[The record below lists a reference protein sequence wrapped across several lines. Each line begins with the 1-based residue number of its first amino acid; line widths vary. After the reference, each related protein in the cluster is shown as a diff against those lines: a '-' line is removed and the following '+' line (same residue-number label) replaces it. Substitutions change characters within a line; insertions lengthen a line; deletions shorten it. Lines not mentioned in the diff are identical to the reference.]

1 MELRFH
7 LHSQSIKPILKTTN
21 ALKAIS
27 FASSLFFFTA
37 ASAQG
42 LAMHKVNVTG
52 TEPDVTN
59 AKHITSD
66 DLPSETENNNSK
78 AYRNF
83 DRQFRTATE
92 VKKTAIASGTIIY
105 CKIDNV
111 PNEFYYDKKGNLSH
125 SVRYFNESK
134 LNATVRDMVM
144 EKYNG
149 YDIFGVIEVTV
160 ADRKV
165 YHVKL
170 QSRSTW
176 KTVRVTEDSMK
187 ETESFKI

>member
-1 MELRFH
+1 M
-7 LHSQSIKPILKTTN
+7 T
-21 ALKAIS
+21 

-42 LAMHKVNVTG
+42 LAVHKVNVIS
-52 TEPDVTN
+52 TEPDASNNLTKPE
-59 AKHITSD
+59 ADERPTT
-66 DLPSETENNNSK
+66 TENNTSK
-78 AYRNF
+78 AFRNF
-83 DRQFRTATE
+83 DRQFRNATE
-92 VKKTAIASGTIIY
+92 VSKNAITTGTIIY
-105 CKIDNV
+105 CKIDNIR
-111 PNEFYYDKKGNLSH
+111 NEFYYDKKGNLSH

-134 LNATVRDMVM
+134 LDENVRNMVS

-160 ADRKV
+160 GDHKV

-176 KTVRVTEDSMK
+176 KTVRVSGDSMR
-187 ETESFKI
+187 ETESFKS